1 MFHKCDIYIFLY
13 IYLPYRM
20 TDYSQLKQHVL
31 QRTPMTTDDLDHFC
45 QHFKLRQVKKRQFI
59 VQPEFIAKHRY
70 YVLNGCFRAYIIGEE
85 GQEHTIQFA
94 IDDWWIS
101 DYNSYVYQQ
110 PASMFVMA
118 LEDSLILQIDVES
131 EKQLKA
137 HKHVYETFFRIL
149 AEGTAAHMARR
160 VIINLTK
167 SAEQRYELFLERYP
181 NIVNRVPQYAL
192 ASFLGMTTE
201 YLSKL
206 RNKRATR
213 KS

>member
-1 MFHKCDIYIFLY
+1 MKEFEALKEHVIKRTSFTDEEMDEFL
-13 IYLPYRM
+13 
-20 TDYSQLKQHVL
+20 TS
-31 QRTPMTTDDLDHFC
+31 
-45 QHFKLRQVKKRQFI
+45 FKLLKVKKRQFI
-59 VQPEFIAKHRY
+59 VQPEFVARHRFF
-70 YVLNGCFRAYIIGEE
+70 VVQGSFRAYVIGDE

-101 DYNSYVYQQ
+101 DYNSYVFQQ

-118 LEDSLILQIDVES
+118 LEDSIILQIDF
-131 EKQLKA
+131 EKEKSLKM
-137 HKHVYETFFRIL
+137 KRHVYETFFRIL

-167 SAEQRYELFLERYP
+167 TAEQRYELFLERYP
-181 NIVNRVPQYAL
+181 DIVRKVPQYAL

-206 RNKRATR
+206 RNKRSLR